1 MKRRSEAG
9 NRVVALTPCRRN
21 PSDAFRA
28 KAAVLVSTV
37 TLAIVCAGCAA
48 VRRGGA
54 PLPPSA
60 LPAAAQLE
68 AVLTTRREAVRS
80 LRALAQVHYRDP
92 EESNSSRE
100 AIVVARP
107 DRLRVEVMSLFG
119 AVFVL
124 TADDGALTAYA
135 RQENTVYR
143 GQASPENLWR
153 YVRLSLPVNELVDI
167 VLGTPPV
174 RQRQRAQV
182 SFDAQ
187 AGAVRLWQD
196 LAHGALIVWFSE
208 SELPMA
214 AEERG
219 ADGQPEWHAT
229 FGEYEEQN
237 GFPVA
242 TRIGLE
248 LPMWHRWLEMKLE
261 DVDLNP
267 ALDGSVFALQTPPG
281 SKVVTLDPVAD

>member
-1 MKRRSEAG
+1 MKGCSEAG
-9 NRVVALTPCRRN
+9 NRVAALAPGRIPPYTSPAR
-21 PSDAFRA
+21 
-28 KAAVLVSTV
+28 AAVLALA
-37 TLAIVCAGCAA
+37 LAIVCSGCAA
-48 VRRGGA
+48 VRRRTA
-54 PLPPSA
+54 PPPPGA
-60 LPAAAQLE
+60 LPSAAQLD
-68 AVLTTRREAVRS
+68 AALTARREAVRS
-80 LRALAQVHYRDP
+80 LRALAHLHYRDP

-124 TADDGALTAYA
+124 TADGGALTAYA

-143 GQASPENLWR
+143 GRTSPENLWR

-167 VLGTPPV
+167 VLGTPPL
-174 RQRQRAQV
+174 RQRQQAQV

-187 AGAVRLWQD
+187 AGAICLWQD
-196 LAHGALIVWFSE
+196 LAPGALVVWFSE
-208 SELPMA
+208 SELPLA

-219 ADGQPEWHAT
+219 ADGQPKWHAT

-242 TRIGLE
+242 TRIGLD
-248 LPMWHRWLEMKLE
+248 LPMWHRSLEMKLE

-267 ALDGSVFALQTPPG
+267 ALDRSVFALQTPPG
-281 SKVVTLDPVAD
+281 SRVVTLDAVAD